1 MATLTFSQATLAGKT
16 VYAAEI
22 EDVKGTINIDLER
35 ATAGMVTIYHKAHG
49 ATRYKGGV
57 AVADS
62 PWVEDINFNIISDAP
77 NASMDYKIVSDTN
90 ATGIY
95 A

>member
-1 MATLTFSQATLAGKT
+1 MAILTFSQATLDGKT

-22 EDVKGTINIDLER
+22 EDVKGSINIDLER
-35 ATAGMVTIYHKAHG
+35 DTTGMVTIYHKAHG
-49 ATRYKGGV
+49 TTRYKGGFTV
-57 AVADS
+57 AES

-77 NASMDYKIVSDTN
+77 NASMDYWIVSNSD

>member
-35 ATAGMVTIYHKAHG
+35 NTAGMVTIYHKAHG
-49 ATRYKGGV
+49 ATRYKGG
-57 AVADS
+57 ATVADS

-77 NASMDYKIVSDTN
+77 NASMDYKIVSDTD

>member
-1 MATLTFSQATLAGKT
+1 MATLTFSSATLAGKT

-35 ATAGMVTIYHKAHG
+35 DTAGMVTIYHKAHL

-57 AVADS
+57 PVADS

-77 NASMDYKIVSDTN
+77 NASMDYKIVSDSD

>member
-57 AVADS
+57 IVADS

-77 NASMDYKIVSDTN
+77 NASMDYKIVSDSD

>member
-35 ATAGMVTIYHKAHG
+35 NTAGMVTIYHKAHG

-57 AVADS
+57 TVAGS

-77 NASMDYKIVSDTN
+77 NASMDYKIVSDSA
-90 ATGIY
+90 ATGKY

>member
-22 EDVKGTINIDLER
+22 EDVKGAINIDLER
-35 ATAGMVTIYHKAHG
+35 DTAGMVAIYHKAHD

-57 AVADS
+57 TVSDS

-77 NASMDYKIVSDTN
+77 NASMDYKIVSDTD

>member
-22 EDVKGTINIDLER
+22 ENVKGTINIDLER
-35 ATAGMVTIYHKAHG
+35 DTAGMVTIYHKAHG
-49 ATRYKGGV
+49 ATRYKGG
-57 AVADS
+57 ATVADS
-62 PWVEDINFNIISDAP
+62 PWVEDVNFNIISDAP
-77 NASMDYKIVSDTN
+77 NASMDYWIVSDTN

>member
-16 VYAAEI
+16 VWAAEI
-22 EDVKGTINIDLER
+22 NDVKGTINIDLER
-35 ATAGMVTIYHKAHG
+35 DTAGMVTIYHKAHG

-57 AVADS
+57 TVADS
-62 PWVEDINFNIISDAP
+62 PLVEDINFNIISDAP
-77 NASMDYKIVSDTN
+77 NASMDYRIVSDSD

>member
-1 MATLTFSQATLAGKT
+1 MATLTFSQATLAAKT

-35 ATAGMVTIYHKAHG
+35 DTAGMVTIYHKAHG
-49 ATRYKGGV
+49 TTKYKGG
-57 AVADS
+57 ATVADS

-77 NASMDYKIVSDTN
+77 NASMDYKIVSDTD

>member
-22 EDVKGTINIDLER
+22 KDVKGTINIDLER
-35 ATAGMVTIYHKAHG
+35 ETAGMVTIYHKAHD

-57 AVADS
+57 TVADS
-62 PWVEDINFNIISDAP
+62 P
-77 NASMDYKIVSDTN
+77 
-90 ATGIY
+90 
-95 A
+95 

>member
-22 EDVKGTINIDLER
+22 KDVKGTINIDLER
-35 ATAGMVTIYHKAHG
+35 ETAGMVTIYHKAHG
-49 ATRYKGGV
+49 AKRYKGGV
-57 AVADS
+57 TVADS

-77 NASMDYKIVSDTN
+77 NASMDYKIVSDSD

>member
-35 ATAGMVTIYHKAHG
+35 DTAGMVTIYHKAHG

-57 AVADS
+57 TVPDS

-77 NASMDYKIVSDTN
+77 NASMDYKIVSDTD

>member
-35 ATAGMVTIYHKAHG
+35 DTAGMVTIYHKAHG
-49 ATRYKGGV
+49 AIRYKGGV
-57 AVADS
+57 TVADS

-77 NASMDYKIVSDTN
+77 NASMDYKIVSDSD